1 MRGYQG
7 GLKAIPFTKEAF
19 NMKSSIKE
27 KILRYP
33 DLLDDLEKEKDP
45 QAMIDTLAERYDAP
59 RDVVEKIIAE
69 WSAGRE
75 KVDTDDE

>member
-1 MRGYQG
+1 M
-7 GLKAIPFTKEAF
+7 E
-19 NMKSSIKE
+19 SSIKE